1 MIDEYDHNEYS
12 HDEYDHNE
20 YDMTCAKPRLQ
31 PLTAKMLQAVVT
43 MKVGLLPRKVP
54 VHN

>member
-1 MIDEYDHNEYS
+1 MIIMMMNMIMMNLID
-12 HDEYDHNE
+12 HDEHDL
-20 YDMTCAKPRLQ
+20 TCANPKLQ

-43 MKVGLLPRKVP
+43 MKVGLVPRMVA

>member
-1 MIDEYDHNEYS
+1 MIMIDEYDHNEYD
-12 HDEYDHNE
+12 HDA

-43 MKVGLLPRKVP
+43 MKVGLLPRKVA